1 MCPPVPVRRFVRMTA
16 VMEAPVEA
24 HDSVIGRKYR
34 AVSVALVAL
43 VTLVAFEA
51 MAVAAAMPK
60 IGEDL
65 GGMHLY
71 NLAFSGAL
79 AAGVIATVLGGR
91 WSDTLGPLAPMWT
104 GLAAFV
110 AGLLI
115 AGTAPTMEL
124 FVAGRFVQGFGGGLF
139 NVAIYVLVAR
149 VYPGVLHPK
158 VFSLFSTAWVVPSL
172 VGPAIAGVVASELDW
187 RYIFLGVPVLA
198 APAALALW
206 RGTADP
212 ALRGGM
218 AEPSPGLGRQ
228 LVWAVVTAVAA
239 AVIQYGAA
247 THLIVLLGGLVLL
260 AVALP
265 RLLPPGTLRAARGLP
280 TAVILRGLAAG
291 SMFAAE
297 VLVPLMLR
305 DQRGMSLAGAG
316 VVLTVGALGWA
327 AGSWIKGKGW
337 ISHAMAL
344 RGGIAMIGA
353 GIALMSL
360 VLISQVPIALA
371 YLAWIVTGLGIGAL
385 YPTVSILV
393 LELSKPGEEGKN
405 SGALGVGESV
415 FVVVAVALT
424 GALFTATSGL
434 YIVGYALAF
443 AMTVVGFL
451 VAPRF
456 TLDRSQ

>member
-1 MCPPVPVRRFVRMTA
+1 MTA
-16 VMEAPVEA
+16 VMAAPVAPPETIF
-24 HDSVIGRKYR
+24 SPRYR
-34 AVSVALVAL
+34 AISFGLVAL

-51 MAVAAAMPK
+51 MAVATAMPK
-60 IGEDL
+60 VADDL
-65 GGMHLY
+65 GGRHLY

-79 AAGVIATVLGGR
+79 AASVIATVLGGR
-91 WSDTLGPLAPMWT
+91 WADLKGALTPMWS

-139 NVAIYVLVAR
+139 NVALYVLIAR
-149 VYPGVLHPK
+149 AYPGELHPK

-172 VGPAIAGVVASELDW
+172 VGPLIAGVIAAELDW
-187 RYIFLGVPVLA
+187 RLVFLGVPVLA

-206 RGTADP
+206 RGTVRADV
-212 ALRGGM
+212 RGGRG
-218 AEPSPGLGRQ
+218 EPGSGLGRQ
-228 LVWAVVTAVAA
+228 LLWAVLTAVSAA
-239 AVIQYGAA
+239 LIQYGSALKLA
-247 THLIVLLGGLVLL
+247 GLPLLIGGLVLL

-265 RLLPPGTLRAARGLP
+265 RLLPPGTMRAAPGLP

-297 VLVPLMLR
+297 VLVPLLLI
-305 DQRGMSLAGAG
+305 DERGMTYAGAG

-337 ISHAMAL
+337 ISHAFAL
-344 RGGIAMIGA
+344 RGGIAGIGI
-353 GIALMSL
+353 GIAIMSL
-360 VLISQVPIALA
+360 VLIDGAPIALA

-393 LELSKPGEEGKN
+393 LELSSPGEEGKN

-424 GALFTATSGL
+424 GALFTATNGL
-434 YIVGYALAF
+434 Y
-443 AMTVVGFL
+443 VVGFAL
-451 VAPRF
+451 TFALTVLGFVLAPRF
-456 TLDRSQ
+456 TLRRSQ